1 MTRNVCLGEVV
12 CLLRPHQR
20 MPPLLSFVEMMENR
34 CHSPFLIQGGFL
46 NQLFQ
51 FLCCFSAVL
60 TIMAIGLSHLY
71 QEGTFK
77 VVAYQPISAFI
88 HLN

>member
-1 MTRNVCLGEVV
+1 
-12 CLLRPHQR
+12 
-20 MPPLLSFVEMMENR
+20 MMENR
-34 CHSPFLIQGGFL
+34 CQSPFLIQGGFL

-88 HLN
+88 HLNQIDSFGSSERNSRASPL